1 MEKIILIIIIIISL
15 IYIYCNCKY
24 EGFSKNLGL
33 NNIYGPNSSR
43 VKDLANTKKKYT
55 EKIIKTPIKN
65 NINIQNYKTYK
76 TNNVSYISETKKKKI
91 KIKVPKKI
99 NNYKYKGVIGNIY
112 YKQYY
117 YLYEKEYENYDIEDK
132 LFEYILVKK
141 INNKFEIVYTI
152 PPKSF
157 IKNGDTIY
165 FSYGN
170 FQLGP
175 LIFI

>member
-1 MEKIILIIIIIISL
+1 MCYNST
-15 IYIYCNCKY
+15 Y

-33 NNIYGPNSSR
+33 NNIYGPNSAR
-43 VKDLANTKKKYT
+43 VKDLANSK
-55 EKIIKTPIKN
+55 EN
-65 NINIQNYKTYK
+65 NTGTQNYETHN
-76 TNNVSYISETKKKKI
+76 TNNVSLPEIKKKKI
-91 KIKVPKKI
+91 KIKVPKII

-117 YLYEKEYENYDIEDK
+117 YLYEKEYQNYEIEDK
-132 LFEYILVKK
+132 LYKYILVKK
-141 INNKFEIVYTI
+141 IDKKFEIVYSI
-152 PPKSF
+152 PPRNS
-157 IKNGDTIY
+157 IKFGDTIY